1 VDNPSIEESVQR
13 VEIYSA
19 SLKITGDLAI
29 SPPLRLSDEVNGLTD
44 YIELKNSITEPL
56 LTSYPVVSPTESL
69 TVIEKA
75 SVVLIVPVG
84 NQADRKEQMWREKV
98 KFHVVL
104 NTTSFSMSADVH
116 LEPRVTLL
124 TQLERY
130 EREFL
135 AVTHLSAVAV
145 ASLNSL
151 QPGGQPFTLH
161 REFALVNPRNIVSFS
176 VREAAAE
183 AGAGA

>member
-1 VDNPSIEESVQR
+1 MEEPVLR
-13 VEIYSA
+13 TEMYPA
-19 SLKITGDLAI
+19 ARTTPGALG
-29 SPPLRLSDEVNGLTD
+29 SPPALRLSDEVNGLTD
-44 YIELKNSITEPL
+44 YIELKNSVTEPL

-69 TVIEKA
+69 TVVEKA
-75 SVVLIVPVG
+75 SVVLIVPVQD
-84 NQADRKEQMWREKV
+84 QADRKEQMWKEKV

-124 TQLERY
+124 SHLERY

-145 ASLNSL
+145 ASLNGL
-151 QPGGQPFTLH
+151 HPAVQPLTLH
-161 REFALVNPRNIVSFS
+161 RDSPLSNPNSIVSFS
-176 VREAAAE
+176 VRQAPAE
-183 AGAGA
+183 AGARG